1 MGWRPSTL
9 VRGSSPT
16 RCRPRRRPRCRPRR
30 RACWRPSARRCR
42 HERAARL
49 RARQLRLVH
58 LESRP
63 ASRPHRRRCDRRA
76 QRRGHGGRGRRHGA
90 GCDRHLAGAVKAR
103 EGRDQRRARASA
115 RSARAAAGRVPRPPG
130 DRRGVWRIG
139 GSRAAGAREGGADP
153 PRAHQ
158 RLRRPPL
165 ADLRRALPLAG
176 HRASLAPARAGADRL
191 VGRRARHGR
200 AASVAP
206 GRGLPVPPRVDPHR
220 GWRGTD
226 GRVPGPHSGDGMN
239 GREQPMR
246 PAVAAAVE
254 LVAGGGTPP
263 APPAEAAMEE
273 LMDGSAPPVQV
284 AALLAMMRLRGET
297 PEEVAAFARVMRG
310 RAVRVEAPADAVDLC
325 GTGADG
331 LHTFN
336 ISTLAS
342 FVVAG
347 AGAPVAKH
355 GNRAITSRSGS
366 ADLIEALGIPL
377 DPGPEAVAASIRET
391 NFGFMF
397 APAYHPAMK
406 HAMPIRRE
414 LPMRTIFNL
423 LGPLSSPARVRRQ
436 LLGVADPS
444 LVPLIAGALSR
455 LEAVRALVVHGA
467 DGSDELS
474 LAGPNHAVL
483 GGEPGPA
490 RDVVLLNAG
499 AALFVA
505 GRASDVGEGIAQ
517 AAEAIDSGRAADVV
531 TAAARVSA
539 A

>member
-1 MGWRPSTL
+1 MN
-9 VRGSSPT
+9 
-16 RCRPRRRPRCRPRR
+16 
-30 RACWRPSARRCR
+30 
-42 HERAARL
+42 H
-49 RARQLRLVH
+49 
-58 LESRP
+58 
-63 ASRPHRRRCDRRA
+63 
-76 QRRGHGGRGRRHGA
+76 
-90 GCDRHLAGAVKAR
+90 
-103 EGRDQRRARASA
+103 
-115 RSARAAAGRVPRPPG
+115 
-130 DRRGVWRIG
+130 
-139 GSRAAGAREGGADP
+139 
-153 PRAHQ
+153 
-158 RLRRPPL
+158 
-165 ADLRRALPLAG
+165 
-176 HRASLAPARAGADRL
+176 
-191 VGRRARHGR
+191 
-200 AASVAP
+200 
-206 GRGLPVPPRVDPHR
+206 
-220 GWRGTD
+220 D
-226 GRVPGPHSGDGMN
+226 GQ
-239 GREQPMR
+239 ELR
-246 PAVAAAVE
+246 PAVAVAVE
-254 LVAGGGTPP
+254 LVAGGGTLP
-263 APPAEAAMEE
+263 APLAEAAMEE

-284 AALLAMMRLRGET
+284 APLLAMMRVRGET

-310 RAVRVEAPADAVDLC
+310 RSVRVDAPEDAVDLC

-377 DPGPEAVAASIRET
+377 DPGPEAVARSIRET
-391 NFGFMF
+391 GFGFMF

-455 LEAVRALVVHGA
+455 LDTVRALVVHGA

-474 LAGPNHAVL
+474 LAGPNHAVLVENGRVSEMVIDAVDHGLARAPLAALTGGDAQLNSAITLSVL

-505 GRASDVGEGIAQ
+505 GRAADVGAGVAM
-517 AAEAIDSGRAADVV
+517 AAEAIDGGRAADVV
-531 TAAARVSA
+531 TAAARVA
-539 A
+539 VG

>member
-1 MGWRPSTL
+1 
-9 VRGSSPT
+9 
-16 RCRPRRRPRCRPRR
+16 
-30 RACWRPSARRCR
+30 
-42 HERAARL
+42 
-49 RARQLRLVH
+49 
-58 LESRP
+58 
-63 ASRPHRRRCDRRA
+63 
-76 QRRGHGGRGRRHGA
+76 
-90 GCDRHLAGAVKAR
+90 
-103 EGRDQRRARASA
+103 
-115 RSARAAAGRVPRPPG
+115 
-130 DRRGVWRIG
+130 
-139 GSRAAGAREGGADP
+139 
-153 PRAHQ
+153 
-158 RLRRPPL
+158 
-165 ADLRRALPLAG
+165 
-176 HRASLAPARAGADRL
+176 
-191 VGRRARHGR
+191 
-200 AASVAP
+200 
-206 GRGLPVPPRVDPHR
+206 
-220 GWRGTD
+220 
-226 GRVPGPHSGDGMN
+226 MN
-239 GREQPMR
+239 GQEQPMR

-254 LVAGGGTPP
+254 LVAGGGTLP
-263 APPAEAAMEE
+263 APLAEAAMEE

-310 RAVRVEAPADAVDLC
+310 RAVRVVAPDDAVDLC

-483 GGEPGPA
+483 VEDGTVRELVIDGRDHSLARAPLAALTGGDAQLNSAIALSVLGGEPGPA